1 MYNRVLMTPL
11 SPAFWRDRSVF
22 VTGGAGLVGSHVVDE
37 LLKLGARVVC
47 LVRDY
52 VPDSLLITS
61 GNAFHIVRV
70 DGNLEDQALLE
81 RVLGEYE
88 VKTVIHL
95 GAQAIV
101 GVSNR
106 NPVSTFES
114 NLKGSWCLLEACRR
128 SPLVEQVVVA
138 SSDKAYG
145 DQPVLPYTEDMPLLA
160 KNPYDVS
167 KACTDMLAQ
176 SYAVTFGLNVT
187 ISRCGNFYG
196 EGDLNWNRIVPGTV
210 RSIIRGEAPRIRSD
224 GTMIRDYFYVRD
236 GALAYLMLA
245 EAMAKKPELKG
256 HAFNFS
262 TDEPLTV
269 LEITGKILSMM
280 GSDLKPV
287 ILNEA
292 KNEILEQRLSSKKAR
307 EILGWT
313 PQYSLEEGLKKTI
326 DWYRV
331 ALS

>member
-1 MYNRVLMTPL
+1 MSSL
-11 SPAFWRDRSVF
+11 SPTFWRDRSVF
-22 VTGGAGLVGSHVVDE
+22 VTGAAGLVGSTVVEE
-37 LLKLGARVVC
+37 LLARGARVTC
-47 LVRDY
+47 LVRDQ
-52 VPDSLLITS
+52 VPDSLLVTS
-61 GNAFHIVRV
+61 GNINKVIRV
-70 DGNLEDQALLE
+70 DGNLEDQMLLE

-106 NPVSTFES
+106 NPISTFES
-114 NLKGSWCLLEACRR
+114 NLKGSWCLLEAARR
-128 SPLVEQVVVA
+128 SPLIEQVVVA

-176 SYAVTFGLNVT
+176 SYAVTFGLPVT

-196 EGDLNWNRIVPGTV
+196 EGDLNWNRIVPSIV
-210 RSIIRGEAPRIRSD
+210 RSVIRGEAPRIRSD

-236 GALAYLMLA
+236 GALAYLKLA
-245 EAMAKKPELKG
+245 EAMAENPDLKG

-262 TDEPLTV
+262 TNEPMTV
-269 LEITGKILSMM
+269 LEITAKILGMM

-292 KNEILEQRLSSKKAR
+292 KNEILEQRLSSDKAR
-307 EILGWT
+307 KMLGWT
-313 PQYSLEEGLKKTI
+313 PQYSMDEGLKKTI
-326 DWYRV
+326 EWYRA

>member
-1 MYNRVLMTPL
+1 MT
-11 SPAFWRDRSVF
+11 SPNPSFWRDRSVF

-37 LLKLGARVVC
+37 LLALGARVVC
-47 LVRDY
+47 LVRDR
-52 VPDSLLITS
+52 VPDSLLVTS
-61 GNAFHIVRV
+61 GNMEKVVRV
-70 DGNLEDQALLE
+70 DGVLEDQALME
-81 RVLGEYE
+81 RILGEYE

-176 SYAVTFGLNVT
+176 SYAETFGLPVT
-187 ISRCGNFYG
+187 VSRCGNFYG

-210 RSIIRGEAPRIRSD
+210 RSVIRGEAPRIRSD

-236 GALAYLMLA
+236 GALAYLALA
-245 EAMAKKPELKG
+245 EAMAKNPDLKG

-262 TDEPLTV
+262 TDEPMTV
-269 LEITGKILSMM
+269 MDITGKILSMM
-280 GSDLKPV
+280 GSDLEPV

-307 EILGWT
+307 DMLGWK
-313 PQYSLEEGLKKTI
+313 PQFDLEDGLRRTI
-326 DWYRV
+326 DWYRS
-331 ALS
+331 ALA